1 MSKYQLVISVLL
13 LTLASCG
20 QNSSSGVAYYEE
32 MYNNLLLTKEISK
45 DIDDKVRK
53 IFLVRGGSCSSC
65 GGSDIANMLNKYKP
79 ELFIYIGDSLD
90 LNFTTL
96 PQKTKYHIVSI
107 DYADSNG
114 FLTAEELIIEVK
126 NKQFE
131 SFKLID

>member
-53 IFLVRGGSCSSC
+53 IFLVRGGS
-65 GGSDIANMLNKYKP
+65 
-79 ELFIYIGDSLD
+79 
-90 LNFTTL
+90 
-96 PQKTKYHIVSI
+96 
-107 DYADSNG
+107 
-114 FLTAEELIIEVK
+114 
-126 NKQFE
+126 
-131 SFKLID
+131 